1 MKENEMNDTVW
12 KIADLTDEQ
21 LKEIKEAEKTLGPF
35 SLLAFQPV
43 RLDTA
48 QLNPS
53 QLECL
58 QGLEKNLGITIVAYR
73 K

>member
-1 MKENEMNDTVW
+1 MNETVW

-43 RLDTA
+43 RLETA
-48 QLNPS
+48 ALNPS

-58 QGLEKNLGITIVAYR
+58 QGLEKNLGVTLVAYR

>member
-1 MKENEMNDTVW
+1 MNDTVW
-12 KIADLTDEQ
+12 KIADLSDEQ
-21 LKEIKEAEKTLGPF
+21 LTEIKEAEKTLGPF
-35 SLLAFQPV
+35 NLLAFETV
-43 RLDTA
+43 RLDAA
-48 QLNPS
+48 QLSAS